1 MNKLKT
7 FLRYFID
14 FLQYGQIRL
23 FIASVFYIL
32 TKKSFI
38 ETRIFRGKL
47 GYFLHRKGTIDFQFG
62 NYAYEWNV
70 KKVFL
75 EHAKNYNVFVDIG
88 ANIGTYTIMH
98 AAKGMKTF
106 AFEPVY
112 ENYKALTINVML
124 NNLEHHTKVYN
135 IGLSDKESTVGFA
148 FDPLNTGASH
158 LETLPAEDEAAEQR
172 SIHTEIQ
179 LTRLDDLRSKM
190 DIEPNDKVLMKID
203 VEGMEAEVLGGAKAF
218 IQSCKE
224 LFIVM
229 ESVHSGEEKLKSIL
243 NAYAEFEYYPVDDL
257 NFAAKK
263 IANLSK

>member
-23 FIASVFYIL
+23 FFASIVYIL

-47 GYFLHRKGTIDFQFG
+47 GYFMHRKGTIDFQFG

-70 KKVFL
+70 KTVFL
-75 EHAKNYNVFVDIG
+75 KHFKNYDVFIDIG

-98 AAKGMKTF
+98 ASKGMKTF

-112 ENYKALTINVML
+112 ENYKALTINVLL
-124 NNLEHHTKVYN
+124 NNLERNTKLFN
-135 IGLSDKESTVGFA
+135 IGLADKETTVGFA

-172 SIHTEIQ
+172 SVHREIQ
-179 LTRLDDLRSKM
+179 LTRLDDIRAKM
-190 DIEPNDKVLMKID
+190 DIKKDEKILMKID
-203 VEGMEAEVLGGAKAF
+203 VEGMEAEVLGGAKDF

-229 ESVHSGEEKLKSIL
+229 ESVHSGEEKLKYIL
-243 NAYAEFEYYPVDDL
+243 DTYARFEYYPVDAL
-257 NFAAKK
+257 NFAARK
-263 IANLSK
+263 IGNL